1 MYIISLIY
9 HLHLYVYVYI
19 YTIICIYIY
28 IYTVHILIP
37 WLLKAR
43 QCLPGAPERLG
54 GRRPSAELA
63 QSPRGTGSGA
73 SAPRDGGSGSHLD
86 AVC

>member
-1 MYIISLIY
+1 MYIILSLIY
-9 HLHLYVYVYI
+9 HLYLYVYV
-19 YTIICIYIY
+19 YIY

>member
-9 HLHLYVYVYI
+9 HLYLYVYVYI
-19 YTIICIYIY
+19 YTIICIY

>member
-19 YTIICIYIY
+19 YTIICIY

>member
-1 MYIISLIY
+1 MYIILSLIY
-9 HLHLYVYVYI
+9 HLYLYVYVYI
-19 YTIICIYIY
+19 YTIICIY